1 MNEQRIRE
9 LAEQASTHAEE
20 TVHYYMGQFDGLTWE
35 AEILKERD
43 LKFAELIVKECRD
56 IVEQDMKLA
65 HIQMIPLTLE
75 KYANG
80 RLKEKIREHFGVEE

>member
-35 AEILKERD
+35 AKILKARD
-43 LKFAELIVKECRD
+43 LKFAELIIRECCDQVRMVD
-56 IVEQDMKLA
+56 AMEIK
-65 HIQMIPLTLE
+65 
-75 KYANG
+75 
-80 RLKEKIREHFGVEE
+80 EHFGVEE

>member
-1 MNEQRIRE
+1 VIISMNERIKL
-9 LAEQASTHAEE
+9 LAEQAGWGKGE
-20 TVHYYMGQFDGLTWE
+20 TQDDCMQCSPFD
-35 AEILKERD
+35 KE
-43 LKFAELIVKECRD
+43 KFAELIVAECRD

-80 RLKEKIREHFGVEE
+80 RLKEKIKEHFGVEE